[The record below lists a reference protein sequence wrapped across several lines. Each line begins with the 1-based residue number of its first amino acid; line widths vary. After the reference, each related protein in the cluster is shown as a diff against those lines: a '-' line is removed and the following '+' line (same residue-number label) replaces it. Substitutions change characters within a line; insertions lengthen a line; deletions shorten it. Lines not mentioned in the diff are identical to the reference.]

1 MKKSNTFDA
10 SEVIHIHEQAV
21 SDMSD
26 LRVLLS
32 AVRRE
37 LDETKRL
44 VGRESPNFYMPIF
57 NNLERILKLAIA
69 ENGSNLEYHFQEA
82 ANLREEYEIKQV
94 VDGDSND

>member
-10 SEVIHIHEQAV
+10 SELIHIHEQAV

-37 LDETKRL
+37 LDEAKSL
-44 VGRESPNFYMPIF
+44 VKRESPNFYMAIF
-57 NNLERILKLAIA
+57 NNLERILKLAVA
-69 ENGSNLEYHFQEA
+69 ENGSNIEYHFQEA
-82 ANLREEYEIKQV
+82 ACLREEYSIKQA
-94 VDGDSND
+94 VDGDPND